1 MYIKPGCLRF
11 IFILPSPASLQ
22 FTGKRLTILSM
33 GIMILLMAYPVHI
46 MIISNTK
53 RDSSKDNRG
62 DFMIRCPVCNYL
74 TIDDSFEVITDI
86 CPVCFWQ
93 YDWDD
98 RNTLSHSPLLD
109 L

>member
-1 MYIKPGCLRF
+1 
-11 IFILPSPASLQ
+11 
-22 FTGKRLTILSM
+22 
-33 GIMILLMAYPVHI
+33 
-46 MIISNTK
+46 
-53 RDSSKDNRG
+53 
-62 DFMIRCPVCNYL
+62 MIRCPVCNYL
-74 TIDDSFEVITDI
+74 TIDDSFEVITEI